1 MVRAGEK
8 DAYVTSVVRLVLVA
22 PCRYGRTMARFVV
35 SVLFLV
41 GLLWLVQSDWTWSA
55 VDAVSE
61 ALTRLIVDNIP

>member
-1 MVRAGEK
+1 
-8 DAYVTSVVRLVLVA
+8 
-22 PCRYGRTMARFVV
+22 MARFVV